1 MTMKTILVYGTEEGI
16 HVDGATQGPNL
27 GGADF
32 PAVLVFTDTTTL
44 RIDRCRDRT
53 WRIAIVRRSTSSLT
67 IQFDGKTDRATLIG
81 NDLNLKSWRFEL
93 QQSIPSGILLTDG
106 RNGKR
111 LAGC

>member
-53 WRIAIVRRSTSSLT
+53 WRIAIVRRSTSGIT
-67 IQFDGKTDRATLIG
+67 IQFDGRTDRATLLG
-81 NDLNLKSWRFEL
+81 DDLDLKSWRFEL

-106 RNGKR
+106 LSGKR